1 MILAIAPSATAVS
14 ASIPSPSQGVWELG
28 PFPIR
33 AYALFIIVGIAVAIV
48 VGERR
53 WKARGGEPGLIIDL
67 SLWAVPLGIIGARL
81 YHVLTSWDSYF
92 GPGGDPARALEI
104 WKGGLGIWGG
114 IAFGALGVWIGC
126 RRAGINVPPVADAV
140 VPGVALAQAIGR
152 FGNWFNQELF
162 GRPTTL
168 PWGLEI
174 DPQNRPPGF
183 QDALTFH
190 PTFLY
195 EALWCVALAGV
206 LVWADRR
213 FTMGH
218 GRVFALYVALYCLGR
233 VWIESLRIDEAPEV
247 LGLRWNVWV
256 AAVIGLAGLAY
267 LIVSARSKPGREG
280 PDDLARVR
288 PVPAVSPA

>member
-1 MILAIAPSATAVS
+1 VTSVAAVT

-33 AYALFIIVGIAVAIV
+33 AYALAIIVGIAVAII

-67 SLWAVPLGIIGARL
+67 SLWAVPFGIIGGRL
-81 YHVLTSWDSYF
+81 YHVLTSWDAYF
-92 GPGGDPARALEI
+92 GPEGDPVRALQV

-126 RRAGINVPPVADAV
+126 RRAGINVPPVADALA
-140 VPGVALAQAIGR
+140 PGVALAQAIGR
-152 FGNWFNQELF
+152 LGNWFNQELF

-174 DPQNRPPGF
+174 DPQNRPEGF
-183 QDALTFH
+183 QDAVTFH

-195 EALWCVALAGV
+195 EALWCLALAGI

-218 GRVFALYVALYCLGR
+218 GRVFALYVTLYCLGR
-233 VWIESLRIDEAPEV
+233 FWIESLRIDDAPEV

-256 AAVIGLAGLAY
+256 AAVVGLAGLAY
-267 LIVSARSKPGREG
+267 LILSARSKPGRET
-280 PDDLARVR
+280 PDELERV
-288 PVPAVSPA
+288 PSESQVSTA